1 MKAYP
6 RIYTE
11 IIREHLAENRQ
22 MAFVSGP
29 RQVGKT
35 TVCRELATTYF
46 NWDDQDSRALI
57 LKGPAE
63 IAQVAGLQKIRTAK
77 PVLAFDEL
85 HRYSRWKNFLKGF
98 LTFMEPKRKLW

>member
-1 MKAYP
+1 MVYMKSYP

-11 IIREHLAENRQ
+11 ILREHLAENRQ

-35 TVCRELATTYF
+35 TVCRGMASAYI
-46 NWDDQDSRALI
+46 NWDDQDARDRV

-63 IAQVAGLQKIRTAK
+63 VAQVAGLEKI
-77 PVLAFDEL
+77 
-85 HRYSRWKNFLKGF
+85 
-98 LTFMEPKRKLW
+98 

>member
-1 MKAYP
+1 MIKAYP
-6 RIYTE
+6 RIYPE

-63 IAQVAGLQKIRTAK
+63 IAQVAALQKIRTAK

-98 LTFMEPKRKLW
+98 FDL